1 MKKLIL
7 IGGPMGVG
15 KTAVCRELQR
25 LLPENVFL
33 DGDWCWDS
41 VPFRVTEETKAMVVE
56 NIAFLLNQ
64 FLRCSAYENI
74 LFCWV
79 LHHQR
84 TWEDLLA
91 RLNLKGVQVVRLSL
105 VCTPQELT
113 RRLES
118 DIAEGI
124 RTPDVIPR
132 ALHRMDCCK
141 GLEIP
146 HLDTTRMTPHEAAER
161 ILNSIL

>member
-33 DGDWCWDS
+33 DGDWCWDAT
-41 VPFRVTEETKAMVVE
+41 PFRVTDETKAMVME

-64 FLRCSAYENI
+64 FLRCSAYENV

-79 LHHQR
+79 LHER
-84 TWEDLLA
+84 TIWEDLLG
-91 RLNLKGVQVVRLSL
+91 RLDLIGVKVIRLSL
-105 VCTPQELT
+105 ICTPQELV
-113 RRLES
+113 RRLEG
-118 DIAEGI
+118 DIAKGV
-124 RTPDVIPR
+124 RTPDVIAR

-161 ILNSIL
+161 ILNLIL